1 MVVLFLQSFIFSYP
15 VFSPY
20 WGFWWFFFSDN
31 NKVVE
36 ILLAHEEEPILRSA
50 ENKLQCFFSNS
61 QITSVVPGDFDGDA
75 LMDVMVTTTFKRTG
89 NL

>member
-1 MVVLFLQSFIFSYP
+1 MGVSDGFSI
-15 VFSPY
+15 
-20 WGFWWFFFSDN
+20 FFSDN

-50 ENKLQCFFSNS
+50 ETKLQCFFSNS

>member
-1 MVVLFLQSFIFSYP
+1 MSCFYNHLYFLILFLVHIGVSDGFSL
-15 VFSPY
+15 
-20 WGFWWFFFSDN
+20 FSDN